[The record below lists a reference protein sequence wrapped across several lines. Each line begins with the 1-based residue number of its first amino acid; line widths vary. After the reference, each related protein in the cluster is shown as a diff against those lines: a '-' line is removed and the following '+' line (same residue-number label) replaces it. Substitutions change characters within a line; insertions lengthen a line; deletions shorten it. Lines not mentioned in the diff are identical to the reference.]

1 MSKFTYSPIDHG
13 DSCTPCKSS
22 EDKEYPSVHLDIG
35 PEQLKGLDAG
45 QDVEITIRGKL
56 KSLRYD
62 TDDNWGTGASVSVSL
77 RSCEVKNSEEQSVI
91 DSMLDEG

>member
-13 DSCTPCKSS
+13 GSCASPRDGD
-22 EDKEYPSVHLDIG
+22 EKEYPSVHLDIG

-77 RSCEVKNSEEQSVI
+77 RSCEVKDSEEQSVI
-91 DSMLDEG
+91 DSMLEED